1 MRPGSCKQGLADV
14 FELPREEVWWQ
25 SAVSAGRPAGAARAE
40 AALGQSR
47 SLCLAN
53 PCIPAASSSPAS
65 PCLPLPFALSD
76 RERLVCPCRVCG
88 QVKGP
93 GWQVQGLK
101 GPRDHVQSPRQ
112 NSRVQSSPWL
122 WPPCSVTS
130 RGRSLGLPGCRLWT
144 ALAVQPQY
152 GPQSSCP

>member
-1 MRPGSCKQGLADV
+1 MAERGERRQASRCCQGRGGAWAEPFSVPGKRDLA
-14 FELPREEVWWQ
+14 
-25 SAVSAGRPAGAARAE
+25 
-40 AALGQSR
+40 
-47 SLCLAN
+47 
-53 PCIPAASSSPAS
+53 PCISAASSSPAS

-76 RERLVCPCRVCG
+76 CERLVCPCRVCG

-93 GWQVQGLK
+93 GWRVQGLK
-101 GPRDHVQSPRQ
+101 GPRDHVQSPHQ